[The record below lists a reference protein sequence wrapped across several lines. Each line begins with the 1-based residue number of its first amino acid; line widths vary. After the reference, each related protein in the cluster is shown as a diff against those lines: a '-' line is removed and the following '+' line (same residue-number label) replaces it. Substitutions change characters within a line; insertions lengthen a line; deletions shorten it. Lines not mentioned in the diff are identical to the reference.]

1 MSNKKISEL
10 TAYSTPVSGD
20 ILPINDTTNT
30 TTKKITVDNLFNILS
45 SLFRIKD
52 STDTTKKVA
61 FDVSGVTTATTRTIT
76 IPNANTTM
84 VGTDTTQTLSGK
96 TLTSPKLT
104 VGSDAAGDLHYT
116 SNADGTQSRL
126 AIGTNNYILRSNGS
140 APTWSAESV
149 NADASTTVAG
159 VVELATSAEIT
170 AGTATGGDGPLV
182 VTPDQLLLATK
193 IAKLDYQAFTAD
205 GTWNKPSFC
214 GGDELVFVQVW
225 GAGGGGGGGTSG
237 VNAGGG
243 AGGGGA
249 YTQAVFKASDLA
261 STVSVT
267 VATAPAGGAGSAGTA
282 SAGTAGGTS
291 SFGSLLQAFGGGG
304 GGGAGAGGDGG
315 GGGGGGLWSAGTN
328 GSTNNPT
335 GGAGGAPGGGAASTD
350 AAGFGGGGG
359 TASTTSGRG
368 VNGGGGGARGN
379 TTGNPGS
386 GAPSVYG
393 GGGGAAG
400 GTSGQGT
407 PGTSVHGGTGGTTG
421 NAGTAP
427 GGGGGG
433 GVANGVNTGGAGG
446 RGEVRVFVL

>member
-1 MSNKKISEL
+1 MSTNFPGSLDTSTTIPAEGASTPLSTNHVTAHQNIQDAIEAIEAKVGADSSAVTTSHDYKLSEVTSTDKAVGKTATQTISNKTL
-10 TAYSTPVSGD
+10 GTGT
-20 ILPINDTTNT
+20 
-30 TTKKITVDNLFNILS
+30 
-45 SLFRIKD
+45 
-52 STDTTKKVA
+52 KVA
-61 FDVSGVTTATTRTIT
+61 IGSDADKDMYYRASDGTLTR
-76 IPNANTTM
+76 IP
-84 VGTDTTQTLSGK
+84 VGTDNQILKLNGTTPNWEAEAVVADATQTS
-96 TLTSPKLT
+96 
-104 VGSDAAGDLHYT
+104 AG
-116 SNADGTQSRL
+116 
-126 AIGTNNYILRSNGS
+126 I
-140 APTWSAESV
+140 
-149 NADASTTVAG
+149 
-159 VVELATSAEIT
+159 VELATASEIS
-170 AGTATGGDGPLV
+170 AGTATGSDGPLT

-193 IAKLDYQAFTAD
+193 IAKLDYQAFTAS
-205 GTWNKPSFC
+205 GTWTKPSFC

-225 GAGGGGGGGTSG
+225 GAGGGGGGGTSAI
-237 VNAGGG
+237 NAGGG
-243 AGGGGA
+243 GGGGGA
-249 YTQAVFKASDLA
+249 YTQAVFKAGDLA

-267 VATAPAGGAGSAGTA
+267 VATAPSGGAGSAGTA

-291 SFGSLLQAFGGGG
+291 SFGSLLQAFGGGA

-315 GGGGGGLWSAGTN
+315 GGGGGGLWSVGAD
-328 GSTNNPT
+328 GSTNSPT
-335 GGAGGAPGGGAASTD
+335 GGAGGAPGGGAAGTD